1 MQVSVKN
8 SDVLAS
14 LLTDHSP
21 NTFSYCKIEE
31 AIEVEA
37 FENLITA

>member
-8 SDVLAS
+8 SNVVAF

-21 NTFSYCKIEE
+21 ILFSYKIEE

-37 FENLITA
+37 FGNLITA

>member
-8 SDVLAS
+8 SDVLAF

-21 NTFSYCKIEE
+21 ITFSYYKIEE

-37 FENLITA
+37 SGNLITA

>member
-8 SDVLAS
+8 SDVLA

-21 NTFSYCKIEE
+21 ITFSYYKIEE

-37 FENLITA
+37 FGNLITA